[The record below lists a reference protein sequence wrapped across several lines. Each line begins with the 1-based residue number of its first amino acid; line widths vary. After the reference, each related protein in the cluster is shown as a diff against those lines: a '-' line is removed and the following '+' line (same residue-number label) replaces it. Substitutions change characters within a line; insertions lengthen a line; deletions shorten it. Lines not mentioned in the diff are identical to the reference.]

1 MSVPLHRCAFLALA
15 AGAVLAAGAA
25 LAQQPAPPAAG
36 TTPPAATTPPAGY
49 RMGPGMMGG
58 YGPGYGP
65 GYGQGYGPGPGYG
78 PGYGYRMGPGMM
90 GGDGRGYGMGPGMM
104 GGFGPGFGMMGGYGM
119 MGAGLGPAL
128 WALDLDDAQRKQ
140 VLAIQEDLRK
150 KQWEL
155 AGKSQE
161 EMAKLRDA
169 WWTSGKRD
177 RAAILAGSRRLS
189 ELRQQGLE
197 QSLDAAD
204 RLDKVLTEQQREQLR
219 RWGPWWMHGDG
230 E

>member
-1 MSVPLHRCAFLALA
+1 M
-15 AGAVLAAGAA
+15 
-25 LAQQPAPPAAG
+25 
-36 TTPPAATTPPAGY
+36 
-49 RMGPGMMGG
+49 
-58 YGPGYGP
+58 
-65 GYGQGYGPGPGYG
+65 
-78 PGYGYRMGPGMM
+78 
-90 GGDGRGYGMGPGMM
+90 
-104 GGFGPGFGMMGGYGM
+104 
-119 MGAGLGPAL
+119 
-128 WALDLDDAQRKQ
+128 
-140 VLAIQEDLRK
+140 LAIQEDLRK

-177 RAAILAGSRRLS
+177 RAAILASSRRLS

>member
-1 MSVPLHRCAFLALA
+1 MRVRLHRSAILALT
-15 AGAVLAAGAA
+15 AGTVLAAGVA
-25 LAQQPAPPAAG
+25 LGQQPAPPAAG
-36 TTPPAATTPPAGY
+36 TPPPAGN

-65 GYGQGYGPGPGYG
+65 GPG

-90 GGDGRGYGMGPGMM
+90 GGYGMGP
-104 GGFGPGFGMMGGYGM
+104 GMMGGYGM
-119 MGAGLGPAL
+119 MGAGVGRAL

-140 VLAIQEDLRK
+140 ALAIQEDLRK

-161 EMAKLRDA
+161 EMAKLRGG

-177 RAAILAGSRRLS
+177 RAAILASARRLS

-204 RLDKVLTEQQREQLR
+204 RLDKILTEQQREQLG
-219 RWGPWWMHGDG
+219 RWGPWWLGDDAQ
-230 E
+230 

>member
-1 MSVPLHRCAFLALA
+1 MRVPLHRCAILALTT
-15 AGAVLAAGAA
+15 AGAVLAAGATF
-25 LAQQPAPPAAG
+25 AQQPAPPAAG
-36 TTPPAATTPPAGY
+36 TTPPAGY

-65 GYGQGYGPGPGYG
+65 GYG
-78 PGYGYRMGPGMM
+78 YRMGPGMM
-90 GGDGRGYGMGPGMM
+90 GGYGRGYGMGPGMM
-104 GGFGPGFGMMGGYGM
+104 GGFGPGFGMGFGMMGGYGM
-119 MGAGLGPAL
+119 MGAGVGRAL
-128 WALDLDDAQRKQ
+128 WSLDLDDAQRKQ

-177 RAAILAGSRRLS
+177 RAAILASSRRLS